1 MSFIQSVF
9 SAAKITRLK
18 NTTSLQA
25 NSLIHMCAVAHQC
38 NSVREL
44 IFSPL
49 LHFKERCT
57 APFRRAVQQKPLVS
71 LCAPVYG
78 TEGLVGRFLDTV
90 LRQEDAPLF
99 ETIIVNDGSPGTK
112 ELERIIK
119 TYAKRFKEQG
129 LPLMF
134 LEHGKNLG
142 LVEARR
148 TAVNAASGEY
158 LTFADS
164 DDELPSGALRILY
177 DAACAS
183 GADIVHGKAEVFGTE
198 GEPEA
203 RIASFTRKAQNVYGG
218 TLTGGE
224 ILREFIVENTYSG
237 FVWGKFFKTDLIQKA
252 YAEIPFT
259 YCTMAED
266 VLASF
271 FIALHAGTYLG
282 INDIVYNY
290 RINTG
295 VTSRKEI
302 TNLAEWQ
309 KVCSTSS
316 VFTIIL
322 SYLDEHPSIGSEI
335 CEAVRELGRGYY
347 VDNLKQLEACVV
359 PALQAEARALL
370 DEWWGMPQATE

>member
-1 MSFIQSVF
+1 MSFIQ
-9 SAAKITRLK
+9 R
-18 NTTSLQA
+18 
-25 NSLIHMCAVAHQC
+25 CAV
-38 NSVREL
+38 R
-44 IFSPL
+44 FG
-49 LHFKERCT
+49 
-57 APFRRAVQQKPLVS
+57 RAAQHKPLIS
-71 LCAPVYG
+71 LCVPVYG

-90 LRQEDAPLF
+90 LQQADAPFF

-119 TYAKRFKEQG
+119 AYAKRFKEQG
-129 LPLMF
+129 LPFVF

-158 LTFADS
+158 IAFADS
-164 DDELPSGALRILY
+164 DDELPSDALHILY

-183 GADIVHGKAEVFGTE
+183 GADIVHGKAAVFGTE

-203 RIASFTRKAQNVYGG
+203 RVAVFARRSQNVYEGVLHG
-218 TLTGGE
+218 DAIMHGFLIE
-224 ILREFIVENTYSG
+224 HLYSD
-237 FVWGKFFKTDLIQKA
+237 FLWGKLFKTKLVQKA

-266 VLASF
+266 VLTYF
-271 FIALHAGTYLG
+271 FIALYARAYFG
-282 INDIVYNY
+282 IPDTVYNY

-302 TNLAEWQ
+302 TELAEWE
-309 KVCSTSS
+309 KVCSAAS

-322 SYLDEHPSIGSEI
+322 SYLDEHPAPGTEIRESIK
-335 CEAVRELGRGYY
+335 ALGRTYRT
-347 VDNLKQLEACVV
+347 DNLKQLEVCVV
-359 PALQAEARALL
+359 PSLQEEARAMLN
-370 DEWWGMPQATE
+370 EWWGIID